1 MSYRKIVVVGHGMVG
16 HKLVEAL
23 ADRVDLQLSV
33 IGEEPRAAYDRV
45 HLTEFF
51 SGKSADD
58 LALARPDF
66 AEAYGIGLQLN
77 TRATAIDREART
89 VTTATG
95 AVVPYDQLILERSE
109 EQQSELQSLK
119 RITYAVF

>member
-23 ADRVDLQLSV
+23 ADRVDLQLGV

-89 VTTATG
+89 VDRKSTR
-95 AVVPYDQLILERSE
+95 LNSRH
-109 EQQSELQSLK
+109 
-119 RITYAVF
+119 

>member
-66 AEAYGIGLQLN
+66 AEAYEIG
-77 TRATAIDREART
+77 RASCRER
-89 VTTATG
+89 VCQYVYIS
-95 AVVPYDQLILERSE
+95 VVVGSI
-109 EQQSELQSLK
+109 K
-119 RITYAVF
+119 KKK